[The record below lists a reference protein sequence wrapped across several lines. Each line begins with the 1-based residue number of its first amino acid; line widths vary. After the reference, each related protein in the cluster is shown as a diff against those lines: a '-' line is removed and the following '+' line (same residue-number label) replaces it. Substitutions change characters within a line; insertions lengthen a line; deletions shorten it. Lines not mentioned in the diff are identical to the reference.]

1 MNARLLLQSKSGS
14 HVEVHSIR
22 GSQVILRARVPTR
35 RDQGPSGLK
44 SKGSAAEPTHS
55 LPVSRVGSFKADKIN
70 TKPYLHRSL
79 SDTLYRSCSVLKLRG
94 RCQLIEQSMDI
105 LEKIL
110 KFLNS
115 RDLAMLS
122 LTSKTLNFVVRTY
135 VSHQCD
141 RFNLRGQVDHFFE
154 INKSSLLPKEFALK
168 ERLKVNSRPMLLLY
182 STGSHYL
189 GTIKTLGLSFCI
201 D

>member
-1 MNARLLLQSKSGS
+1 MLYLQTKSGS

-22 GSQVILRARVPTR
+22 GSQVILRARVPNR
-35 RDQGPSGLK
+35 RDAGTQGRLGKNEAP
-44 SKGSAAEPTHS
+44 PTHS
-55 LPVSRVGSFKADKIN
+55 LPVSRVGSFKMDKIN
-70 TKPYLHRSL
+70 PKPYLHRSL
-79 SDTLYRSCSVLKLRG
+79 SDSLYRSCSVLKLRS

-154 INKSSLLPKEFALK
+154 TNKSSLLPKEFALK

-182 STGSHYL
+182 STGTHYL
-189 GTIKTLGLSFCI
+189 GNIL
-201 D
+201 